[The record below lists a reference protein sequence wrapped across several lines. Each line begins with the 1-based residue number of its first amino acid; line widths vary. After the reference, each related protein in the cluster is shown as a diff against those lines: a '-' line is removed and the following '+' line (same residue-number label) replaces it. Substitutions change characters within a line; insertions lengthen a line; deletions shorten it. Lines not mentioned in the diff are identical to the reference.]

1 MSSKFVIPL
10 FLPSVG
16 FASMTVPVYISETAP
31 SNIRGRL
38 VVINTLFITGG
49 QFVATVIDGL
59 FSIQHDF
66 AVENGWRYVFSE
78 CCTNTYVHMYG
89 MYVHCMYC
97 ILS

>member
-1 MSSKFVIPL
+1 MSVKFVL
-10 FLPSVG
+10 SSVG

-38 VVINTLFITGG
+38 VVINTLFVTGG

-66 AVENGWRYVFSE
+66 AVKNGWRYV
-78 CCTNTYVHMYG
+78 CIVYV
-89 MYVHCMYC
+89 C
-97 ILS
+97 IVYLL